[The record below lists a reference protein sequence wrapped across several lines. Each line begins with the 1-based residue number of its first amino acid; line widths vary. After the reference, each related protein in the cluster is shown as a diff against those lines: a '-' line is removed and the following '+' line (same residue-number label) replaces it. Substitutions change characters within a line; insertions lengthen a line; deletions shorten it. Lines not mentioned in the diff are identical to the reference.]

1 MTGPT
6 AALAAG
12 TTPLVA
18 PGEAFTATFTIRV
31 EDA

>member
-12 TTPLVA
+12 TTLVV
-18 PGEAFTATFTIRV
+18 PGGTFTAHFTIRV